1 MLALISAFIAL
12 NIRELG
18 PKVIE
23 NTLRIMLIYRVD
35 VESVRALLEPSPKP
49 GPPRLKETQL
59 MVIPKK
65 PLNVAVI
72 GAGILGA
79 AIAWRLALRGAHVA
93 LIDKGRPGHGASSH
107 SFAWINAGAKEPIGY
122 HNLNRRSLEMW
133 PRFAAAIGDHGDPDS
148 VGLRW
153 GGKVSWESD
162 PVAAEGLVARVGQ
175 LQSWG
180 YPTRLIDA
188 GELKSLEPALNIGP
202 VAAAEYS
209 PNEAQVEPQMVVD
222 ACLRRLREVDCEI
235 YADTEVYGFGQHDD
249 GRIYSLVTTGGSI
262 NADAVVMAAGTGT
275 TSVAALAGVSV
286 PRAESPGV
294 VIRTNPLPPLLR
306 NVPVVY
312 APPLGDGRREIHL
325 RQCADGRMMIGEG
338 DQESLAEDDSQAHA
352 DDLLA
357 RARRYLPGLTGAEA
371 VPVPVGWRPMPL
383 DGYPVMG
390 FASEAPNLYVA
401 LTHSGVTLAP
411 ALSQLAAQEIC
422 DGTPAEA
429 VLKPYRPQRFAGLTP
444 EELAAATHPRAS
456 KIR

>member
-1 MLALISAFIAL
+1 MDIP
-12 NIRELG
+12 EK
-18 PKVIE
+18 PK
-23 NTLRIMLIYRVD
+23 
-35 VESVRALLEPSPKP
+35 S
-49 GPPRLKETQL
+49 
-59 MVIPKK
+59 
-65 PLNVAVI
+65 VAVI
-72 GAGILGA
+72 GAGIMGA
-79 AIAWRLALRGAHVA
+79 AISWRLAMRGVRVV
-93 LIDKGRPGHGASSH
+93 LIDKGQPGHGASSH
-107 SFAWINAGAKEPIGY
+107 SFAWINAGAKEPVGY

-133 PRFAAAIGDHGDPDS
+133 PRFAVAIGDGGDPDS

-162 PVAAEGLVARVGQ
+162 PAAAEGLMARVRQ

-188 GELKSLEPALNIGP
+188 AELKHLEPGLEIGP

-209 PNEAQVEPQMVVD
+209 PNEGQVEPQMVVD
-222 ACLRRLREVDCEI
+222 ACLRRLREMGCEI
-235 YADTEVYGFGQHDD
+235 HADREVDGFERHDG
-249 GRIYSLVTTGGSI
+249 GRINRLITDSGTVDV
-262 NADAVVMAAGTGT
+262 DAVVMAAGTAT
-275 TSVAALAGVSV
+275 TRLAGLAGVNV
-286 PRAESPGV
+286 PQAESPGV
-294 VIRTNPLPPLLR
+294 VMRTDPLPPLLR

-325 RQCADGRMMIGEG
+325 RQCADGRLMIGEG
-338 DQESLAEDDSQAHA
+338 DQESLAEDDTQAHA
-352 DDLLA
+352 DDLLE
-357 RARRYLPGLTGAEA
+357 RASRYLPGLTDAKA

-422 DGTPAEA
+422 GGAPAEA
-429 VLKPYRPQRFAGLTP
+429 VLGPYRPQRFAGLTP
-444 EELAAATHPRAS
+444 EEAAAVPHPRAG

>member
-1 MLALISAFIAL
+1 
-12 NIRELG
+12 
-18 PKVIE
+18 
-23 NTLRIMLIYRVD
+23 
-35 VESVRALLEPSPKP
+35 
-49 GPPRLKETQL
+49 
-59 MVIPKK
+59 MVIPEK

-79 AIAWRLALRGAHVA
+79 AIAWRLAQRGVHVT
-93 LIDKGRPGHGASSH
+93 LIDRGQPGHGASSH

-122 HNLNRRSLEMW
+122 HNLNRRSLEIW
-133 PRFAAAIGDHGDPDS
+133 PRFASDIGDYRDPDS

-162 PVAAEGLVARVGQ
+162 PVAAEGLVARVRQ

-188 GELKSLEPALNIGP
+188 GELERLEPALDVGP

-209 PNEAQVEPQMVVD
+209 PNEGQVEPQMVVD
-222 ACLRRLREVDCEI
+222 ACLRRLREMDCEI
-235 YADTEVYGFGQHDD
+235 YSDTEVHGFEQYDD
-249 GRIYSLVTTGGSI
+249 GQVHGLVTALDSREV
-262 NADAVVMAAGTGT
+262 DAVVIAAGTET
-275 TSVAALAGVSV
+275 TRLAAWAGVNV
-286 PRAESPGV
+286 PQAESPGV
-294 VIRTNPLPPLLR
+294 VIRTNPLPPLLH

-325 RQCADGRMMIGEG
+325 RQCADGRLMIGEG
-338 DQESLAEDDSQAHA
+338 DQESLAEDDTQAHA

-357 RARRYLPGLTGAEA
+357 RASRYLSGLAGAQA
-371 VPVPVGWRPMPL
+371 DPVPVGWRPMPL
-383 DGYPVMG
+383 DGYPVIG

-422 DGTPAEA
+422 DGIPADA
-429 VLKPYRPQRFAGLTP
+429 VLGPYRPQRFAGLTP
-444 EELAAATHPRAS
+444 EEVAEAAHPRAA

>member
-1 MLALISAFIAL
+1 MVL
-12 NIRELG
+12 
-18 PKVIE
+18 
-23 NTLRIMLIYRVD
+23 
-35 VESVRALLEPSPKP
+35 PS
-49 GPPRLKETQL
+49 
-59 MVIPKK
+59 K

-72 GAGILGA
+72 GAGIMGA
-79 AIAWRLALRGAHVA
+79 AIAWRLAQRGVHVA
-93 LIDKGRPGHGASSH
+93 LVDQGQPGQGASSH

-133 PRFAAAIGDHGDPDS
+133 PRFAAEIGDHGDADS
-148 VGLRW
+148 IGLRW

-162 PVAAEGLVARVGQ
+162 PAAAEGLAARVRQ

-188 GELKSLEPALNIGP
+188 TELRRLEPALDVGP

-209 PNEAQVEPQMVVD
+209 PNEGQVEPQMVVD
-222 ACLRRLREVDCEI
+222 ACLRRLREMGCEI
-235 YADTEVYGFGQHDD
+235 HADTEVQGFERHDD
-249 GRIYSLVTTGGSI
+249 GRIHSLTTASGFWDV
-262 NADAVVMAAGTGT
+262 DAVVIAAGTDT
-275 TSVAALAGVSV
+275 TRLAALADVNV
-286 PRAESPGV
+286 PQAESPGV

-325 RQCADGRMMIGEG
+325 RQCADGRLMIGEG
-338 DQESLAEDDSQAHA
+338 DQESLAEDDTQAHA
-352 DDLLA
+352 DDLLS
-357 RARRYLPGLTGAEA
+357 RARRYLPGLDGAQA
-371 VPVPVGWRPMPL
+371 IPVPVGWRPMPL

-422 DGTPAEA
+422 GGTLADA
-429 VLKPYRPQRFAGLTP
+429 VLGPYRPQRFAGMTP
-444 EELAAATHPRAS
+444 QEMAAATHPRAA